1 MKKFLILVFVVLF
14 VLFTN
19 GCNRGQVSVN
29 SSIEEENLDEDN
41 QSPEESSPRN
51 GKLGKTSKSD
61 RAIEIPK
68 WDINKNNTKTI
79 NINFDDFNQSYK
91 FTAPESGNYRFMFDI
106 DNANYSYNVRLLEKN
121 YKTIRDCDN
130 NNSFTEELKKD
141 KIYIIEVLQAEGF
154 PKATIKIGIPKAE
167 QEIGSNGLASDVFT
181 FQDQEDVYSFTAP
194 ISGKY
199 GFDLSISD
207 VNLTY
212 KVKILDNRNKEV
224 EDKECDLYNSDI
236 SYFNPELKKGE
247 KYKLVVGYYDET
259 PDYDV
264 KYSIKINTPNEMK
277 SIKTNSINDEFTFYG
292 QENIYDYYPS
302 KTADYKIDV
311 DNLNEEME
319 YKISVFDNKNKEV
332 CSLYNYNE
340 STLKMISGKKY
351 KIIIE
356 QQELLGKYKFKFV
369 KTNLDY

>member
-29 SSIEEENLDEDN
+29 SSIEEDNIDEDN
-41 QSPEESSPRN
+41 QSPEESSLRT

-130 NNSFTEELKKD
+130 NNSFTEELTKD
-141 KIYIIEVLQAEGF
+141 KIYIIEVSQAEGF

-167 QEIGSNGLASDVFT
+167 QEIGSNGLVSDVFT
-181 FQDQEDVYSFTAP
+181 FQDQEDVYFFTAP

-207 VNLTY
+207 ANLTY

-224 EDKECDLYNSDI
+224 EGKECDLYNSDI

-264 KYSIKINTPNEMK
+264 KYSVKINTPNEMK